1 MPRIQMAKY
10 NFKSAINKIDRLI
23 TSGRAGKYYDR
34 AKRMFKDGSAFVNDI
49 KNDYSNPA
57 MGKKRRHRK
66 RSTPKMGRR
75 RRRR

>member
-1 MPRIQMAKY
+1 MSMAKY
-10 NFKSAINKIDRLI
+10 NFKSALEKIGRVVG
-23 TSGRAGKYYDR
+23 SGRGADYFKR
-34 AKRMFKDGSAFVNDI
+34 AKSLFTDV

-57 MGKKRRHRK
+57 MGKRRRK